1 MTYKI
6 KNGKEQILGIWITII
21 RQGGLG
27 HEVQESCLSIKCDS
41 LVLQTQSRE
50 E

>member
-6 KNGKEQILGIWITII
+6 KNGKEQILGITII

>member
-6 KNGKEQILGIWITII
+6 KNGKEQILGIWITIM

-27 HEVQESCLSIKCDS
+27 HEFQE
-41 LVLQTQSRE
+41 
-50 E
+50 

>member
-21 RQGGLG
+21 RQGGL
-27 HEVQESCLSIKCDS
+27 ESCLSIKCDS